1 MLSSYST
8 EKYFFKVHF
17 QYDKQNYGEESFL
30 IFQLRALIQ
39 INISQFSNCYRMKW
53 TNQSSLLL
61 SYYSAA

>member
-39 INISQFSNCYRMKW
+39 INISQFSNCYRMK
-53 TNQSSLLL
+53 
-61 SYYSAA
+61 